1 MTDISNSHSH
11 LSFSALM
18 AQASEMMGKFEQLEA
33 SQAETSL
40 TASNGQM
47 TEANK
52 FQKTVSA
59 AVENNKI
66 IAGVTAGLT
75 VCTAI
80 ASIAGTSSVAD
91 SNKFQIYGSTFTEG
105 ASFVGNL
112 GAAACS
118 SAEAGYTVK
127 LGENQKDQVNEES
140 ASSTMG
146 SESSDLIDSCGSEQ
160 QSVNSIQRSISQ
172 YISNETQAKKY

>member
-47 TEANK
+47 TEADK
-52 FQKTVSA
+52 FQKTVSSS
-59 AVENNKI
+59 VENNKI

-80 ASIAGTSSVAD
+80 ASIAGTSSITD
-91 SNKFQIYGSTFTEG
+91 SNKLGMIGSRFDAAAG
-105 ASFVGNL
+105 FVGNL

-127 LGENQKDQVNEES
+127 LGENQKDQVNEQS

-146 SESSDLIDSCGSEQ
+146 SESSDLVDSCGSEQ